1 MDGRK
6 DLNQTP
12 ADERE
17 ELVAVRSEYER
28 LIEEVNRL
36 RAEIARLTALRD
48 DLISRICPALRAE
61 YEQKIGSLER
71 EILAAKMYLRE
82 KQRILE
88 LLRAQLNRQETAS
101 YQKAEDQAREE
112 TRGYEEDLNRKAG
125 EAEEARDRW
134 EKTGWSDYQGSGF
147 YETGDDDPSGPDGG
161 TDGSTSSGSDSET
174 GENASSGGSQDKNGG
189 SSGSG
194 PREDRDRI
202 GQDDGPAGGSDKA
215 DGDSAKDAFVRKMR
229 KIYHEIIKRLHPDAN
244 PNLTEHEKEL
254 FLKAREA
261 FDRGDFDTIMR
272 IYDELEGMKNP
283 EEQYSD
289 TPEDCGKLK
298 ALVRKL
304 RALMNQL
311 IREVDSIRGS
321 FPYTMKELLENEELL
336 RERRE
341 EMEKQLKDIREADA
355 ALEEL
360 IRQVRQKMQQ

>member
-174 GENASSGGSQDKNGG
+174 ID
-189 SSGSG
+189 
-194 PREDRDRI
+194 
-202 GQDDGPAGGSDKA
+202 PAG
-215 DGDSAKDAFVRKMR
+215 
-229 KIYHEIIKRLHPDAN
+229 
-244 PNLTEHEKEL
+244 
-254 FLKAREA
+254 
-261 FDRGDFDTIMR
+261 
-272 IYDELEGMKNP
+272 
-283 EEQYSD
+283 
-289 TPEDCGKLK
+289 
-298 ALVRKL
+298 
-304 RALMNQL
+304 
-311 IREVDSIRGS
+311 EVAG
-321 FPYTMKELLENEELL
+321 
-336 RERRE
+336 
-341 EMEKQLKDIREADA
+341 
-355 ALEEL
+355 
-360 IRQVRQKMQQ
+360 